1 MDEILREK
9 DKIKKP
15 KASIG
20 DLILDN
26 KEFIYP
32 FLFYIAGLI
41 LGSFFFTNINNTKL
55 SELMEAA
62 FKLTESSFDAIFLN
76 KFCVYF
82 SLFTITVLLGL
93 CLIGF
98 PFINIIPFL
107 CGVEIALRTSF
118 YYVNYSAKGIGYAVL
133 IIIPESA
140 AFIAVLLY
148 TIKTSSMLSKNIYN
162 ITTKKT
168 DMTEE
173 INLKSYLKSFLIYGA
188 IVVIISLV
196 NALATYLLE
205 SLITL

>member
-1 MDEILREK
+1 MDEIIRKK
-9 DKIKKP
+9 DKTEKP
-15 KASIG
+15 AFSLSELVI
-20 DLILDN
+20 DN
-26 KEFIYP
+26 RELIYP

-41 LGSFFFTNINNTKL
+41 LGSFFFTNINNSRL
-55 SELMEAA
+55 SELMETV
-62 FKLTESSFDAIFLN
+62 FKLTESSFDSLFLN

-107 CGVEIALRTSF
+107 SGIEIALRTSF

-133 IIIPESA
+133 MIIPESA

-148 TIKTSSMLSKNIYN
+148 TIKTSTMLSKSIYN

-168 DMTEE
+168 DMTEDLD
-173 INLKSYLKSFLIYGA
+173 LKSYLKSFLIYGA

-196 NALATYLLE
+196 NALAAYLLE

>member
-1 MDEILREK
+1 MEEILREK
-9 DKIKKP
+9 DINSKP
-15 KASIG
+15 KQSIG
-20 DLILDN
+20 EIIIDN
-26 KEFIYP
+26 KELIYP

-55 SELMEAA
+55 SALMQAA
-62 FKLTESSFDAIFLN
+62 FKLNESGFDSIFLN

-82 SLFTITVLLGL
+82 SLFTVTVLLGL

-107 CGVEIALRTSF
+107 SGIEIALRTSF
-118 YYVNYSAKGIGYAVL
+118 YYVNYSVKGIGYALL

-148 TIKTSSMLSKNIYN
+148 TIKTSTLLSKNIYN

-168 DMTEE
+168 DMTEDL
-173 INLKSYLKSFLIYGA
+173 NLKSYLKSFLIYGA